1 MENLKTIENALVILV
16 HCVAEIGHFQFVI
29 LSLLPCCSFSR
40 TSQRPEIS
48 PGKKEHLLL
57 AVTKLM
63 TKACPGAISLVL
75 FFLPKKSILG
85 IGKAE
90 HCRTSV
96 SQETDELLLAMA
108 MSPIYPSK

>member
-1 MENLKTIENALVILV
+1 MLKGKQKPKTLVL

-75 FFLPKKSILG
+75 FLPKKSILG

-90 HCRTSV
+90 HRTSV

>member
-1 MENLKTIENALVILV
+1 MV

-29 LSLLPCCSFSR
+29 LSLLVALFQGQVKDPKLAL
-40 TSQRPEIS
+40 E
-48 PGKKEHLLL
+48 KKEHLLL

-75 FFLPKKSILG
+75 FLPKKSILG

-90 HCRTSV
+90 HRTSV

>member
-1 MENLKTIENALVILV
+1 MLQKLVIFSSLFCLSCLV
-16 HCVAEIGHFQFVI
+16 ALFQGQVKDPK
-29 LSLLPCCSFSR
+29 LAL
-40 TSQRPEIS
+40 E
-48 PGKKEHLLL
+48 KKEHLLL

-90 HCRTSV
+90 LHCRTSV

>member
-1 MENLKTIENALVILV
+1 MLKGKQKPKTLVL

-75 FFLPKKSILG
+75 FFAQKIYLGNRKS
-85 IGKAE
+85 
-90 HCRTSV
+90 RT
-96 SQETDELLLAMA
+96 L
-108 MSPIYPSK
+108 